1 MVHTLK
7 AASLLDGP
15 LGHVLAPLGWLY
27 GAVAR
32 ARVMAYQRGW
42 RASVRPPMPTMSIGN
57 LSAGGTGKTPLLL
70 HAVAWLQ
77 KHEARVG
84 VLSRGYG
91 GDEGRILEERHPE
104 VQLVENP
111 DRRAG
116 LRTLQER
123 GGAEVVLLDD
133 GFQHLRLR
141 RDLDVVLLDATRP
154 FGRCLPAGLLR
165 ERPRA
170 LRRAHAIVLS
180 RTELVCAERV
190 AEIWA
195 EVDRLRAGLEVLP
208 RMEGGMQALDLR
220 RLQDGEIRSAT
231 AFAGQGVRLASGIGN
246 PASFRKLVES
256 LGMHVK
262 EYDLF
267 GDHHAW
273 QASDCADWGPEEVVI
288 VTEKDGVKLRPFAS
302 RQVWEL
308 RADWVF
314 HRGLDAWEELLNRFY
329 LPVRAARIEPLWS
342 AHDPHGRGV
351 H

>member
-1 MVHTLK
+1 
-7 AASLLDGP
+7 
-15 LGHVLAPLGWLY
+15 
-27 GAVAR
+27 
-32 ARVMAYQRGW
+32 
-42 RASVRPPMPTMSIGN
+42 MPTLSIGN

-70 HAVAWLQ
+70 HSVAWLQ
-77 KHEARVG
+77 KHDASVG

-104 VQLVENP
+104 AQLVENP

-116 LRTLQER
+116 LQTLQEQ

-133 GFQHLRLR
+133 GFQHLRIQ

-180 RTELVCAERV
+180 RTELVDPQRV
-190 AEIWA
+190 SEIWQ
-195 EVDRLRAGLEVLP
+195 EVDRIREGLEALP
-208 RMEGGMQALDLR
+208 RLEGGMRAMDMR
-220 RLQDGEIRSAT
+220 RLQDGETCAAGS
-231 AFAGQGVRLASGIGN
+231 FAGKTVRLASGIGN
-246 PASFRKLVES
+246 PASFARLVES
-256 LGMHVK
+256 LGMIVGQ
-262 EYDLF
+262 YARM

-273 QASDCADWGPEEVVI
+273 QASDCEAWKDDELVI
-288 VTEKDGVKLRPFAS
+288 VTEKDGVKLRPFAPA
-302 RQVWEL
+302 QVWEL

-314 HRGLDAWEELLNRFY
+314 HRGQEEWEELLNRFY

-342 AHDPHGRGV
+342 PHDPHGRQV
-351 H
+351 K

>member
-1 MVHTLK
+1 
-7 AASLLDGP
+7 
-15 LGHVLAPLGWLY
+15 
-27 GAVAR
+27 
-32 ARVMAYQRGW
+32 
-42 RASVRPPMPTMSIGN
+42 MPTLSIGN

-70 HAVAWLQ
+70 NAVAWLQ
-77 KHEARVG
+77 KHEASVG

-91 GDEGRILEERHPE
+91 GDEGRILEERHPK

-116 LRTLQER
+116 LRSLQEQ

-133 GFQHLRLR
+133 GFQHLRLQ

-180 RTELVCAERV
+180 RTELVSPVRV
-190 AEIWA
+190 AQIWA

-208 RMEGGMQALDLR
+208 RLEGGMQALDLR
-220 RLQDGEIRSAT
+220 RLHDGEIRPASS
-231 AFAGQGVRLASGIGN
+231 FAGQGVRLASGIGN
-246 PASFRKLVES
+246 PESFRQLAES
-256 LGMHVK
+256 LGMTIRV
-262 EYDLF
+262 YDRF

-273 QASDCADWGPEEVVI
+273 QARDCAGWNPDEAVI
-288 VTEKDGVKLRPFAS
+288 VTEKDGVKLRPFAPK
-302 RQVWEL
+302 QVWEL

-314 HRGLDAWEELLNRFY
+314 HRGQAEWEELLNRFY

-342 AHDPHGRGV
+342 AHDPHGRQV
-351 H
+351 K

>member
-1 MVHTLK
+1 
-7 AASLLDGP
+7 
-15 LGHVLAPLGWLY
+15 
-27 GAVAR
+27 
-32 ARVMAYQRGW
+32 
-42 RASVRPPMPTMSIGN
+42 MPTLSIGN

-77 KHEARVG
+77 KHDASVG

-116 LRTLQER
+116 LRTLQEQ

-133 GFQHLRLR
+133 GFQHLRLQ

-165 ERPRA
+165 ERPKA

-180 RTELVCAERV
+180 RTELVSTERV

-195 EVDRLRAGLEVLP
+195 EVDRLRTGLQALP
-208 RMEGGMQALDLR
+208 RLEGGMQALDLR
-220 RLQDGEIRSAT
+220 RLHDGEIRPAAT
-231 AFAGQGVRLASGIGN
+231 FAGQSVRLASGIGN
-246 PASFRKLVES
+246 PASFGKLAES
-256 LGMHVK
+256 LDMRVRT
-262 EYDLF
+262 YDRF

-273 QASDCADWGPEEVVI
+273 QASDCADWNPDEIVI
-288 VTEKDGVKLRPFAS
+288 VTEKDGVKLRPFAPE
-302 RQVWEL
+302 QVWEL
-308 RADWVF
+308 RADWIF
-314 HRGLDAWEELLNRFY
+314 HRGQEEWEELLIRFY

-342 AHDPHGRGV
+342 AHDPHGRQV
-351 H
+351 K

>member
-1 MVHTLK
+1 M
-7 AASLLDGP
+7 LDGP
-15 LGHVLAPLGWLY
+15 LGLLLAPLGWLY
-27 GAVAR
+27 GGVAR
-32 ARVMAYQRGW
+32 ARVAAYRRGW
-42 RASVRPPMPTMSIGN
+42 IKSVKPPMPTLSIGN

-70 HAVAWLQ
+70 HSVAWLQ
-77 KHEARVG
+77 KHDASVG

-104 VQLVENP
+104 AQLVENP

-116 LRTLQER
+116 LQTLQEQ

-133 GFQHLRLR
+133 GFQHLRIQ

-180 RTELVCAERV
+180 RTELVDPQRV
-190 AEIWA
+190 SEIWQ
-195 EVDRLRAGLEVLP
+195 EVDRIREGLEALP
-208 RMEGGMQALDLR
+208 RFEGGMQAMDMR
-220 RLQDGEIRSAT
+220 RLQDGEICAADS
-231 AFAGQGVRLASGIGN
+231 FAGKTVRLATGIGN
-246 PASFRKLVES
+246 PESFARLVES
-256 LGMHVK
+256 LGMTVGQ
-262 EYDLF
+262 YDRF

-273 QASDCADWGPEEVVI
+273 QASDCEAWKDDELVI

-302 RQVWEL
+302 AQVWEL

-314 HRGLDAWEELLNRFY
+314 HRGQEDWEELLNRFY

-342 AHDPHGRGV
+342 AHDPHGRQV
-351 H
+351 K

>member
-1 MVHTLK
+1 
-7 AASLLDGP
+7 
-15 LGHVLAPLGWLY
+15 
-27 GAVAR
+27 
-32 ARVMAYQRGW
+32 
-42 RASVRPPMPTMSIGN
+42 MPTLSIGN

-70 HAVAWLQ
+70 NAVAWLQ
-77 KHEARVG
+77 KHDAVVG

-91 GDEGRILEERHPE
+91 GDEGRILEERHPK

-116 LRTLQER
+116 LRSLLEQ

-133 GFQHLRLR
+133 GFQHLRLQ

-180 RTELVCAERV
+180 RTELVSSDRV
-190 AEIWA
+190 AQIWA

-208 RMEGGMQALDLR
+208 RLEGGMQALDLR
-220 RLQDGEIRSAT
+220 RLHDGEIRPAASL
-231 AFAGQGVRLASGIGN
+231 AGQSVRLASGIGN
-246 PASFRKLVES
+246 PDSFGKLVES
-256 LGMHVK
+256 LGITVRT
-262 EYDLF
+262 YDRF

-273 QASDCADWGPEEVVI
+273 QASDCAAWSPDETVI
-288 VTEKDGVKLRPFAS
+288 VTEKDGVKLRPFAPK
-302 RQVWEL
+302 QVWEL

-314 HRGLDAWEELLNRFY
+314 HRGQEEWEELLNRFY

-342 AHDPHGRGV
+342 AHDPHGRQV
-351 H
+351 K